1 MKKGYAL
8 AYLAALAL
16 VAAGSLF
23 SIAASAEDKAK
34 PKSTSQEKMMPET
47 AKPEAKKPKDADPD
61 AMKSTDPKSEHSE
74 SDQMGGDDM
83 GTQD

>member
-1 MKKGYAL
+1 MKKRYAF

-23 SIAASAEDKAK
+23 SIAASAEDKTK
-34 PKSTSQEKMMPET
+34 PKSTSQEKMKPET
-47 AKPEAKKPKDADPD
+47 AKPEATKPKDPD
-61 AMKSTDPKSEHSE
+61 
-74 SDQMGGDDM
+74 SDAM